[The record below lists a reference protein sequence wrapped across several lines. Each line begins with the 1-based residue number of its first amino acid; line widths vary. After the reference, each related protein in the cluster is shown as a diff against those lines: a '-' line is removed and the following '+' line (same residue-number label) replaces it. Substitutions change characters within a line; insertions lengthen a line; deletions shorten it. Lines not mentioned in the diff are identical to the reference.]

1 MYADSVARPPSR
13 QPASLVIVD
22 ISVGNAHGSVEHT
35 GRCGEQHGLHKGGA
49 AQQVRKSRVAVCRTE
64 FRSAR
69 VSMDGMF
76 CMYMYVV
83 ILVCRPAVCGDGWV
97 APRPQKSAVC
107 ELLPEIFA
115 PPAAFIQTP
124 HALQNA
130 QVRLHGDWPP
140 LTATP
145 AAHDLVGRGVVP
157 HSRSPQ
163 SPFPISNQIWLP
175 AGPGASQVAVIHRCA
190 WATD

>member
-1 MYADSVARPPSR
+1 MEVWNT
-13 QPASLVIVD
+13 QGG
-22 ISVGNAHGSVEHT
+22 VGNNT
-35 GRCGEQHGLHKGGA
+35 GCTRVDGA
-49 AQQVRKSRVAVCRTE
+49 AQQVRKSRVAVCRS
-64 FRSAR
+64 FAAR
-69 VSMDGMF
+69 ACLSIYRWHVL
-76 CMYMYVV
+76 YVV